1 MGLATYISG
10 TYGQLISQLG
20 WTTQIN
26 TIISK
31 ALQLYGVETEA
42 EATDGEKLEKIADYV
57 VWKQALNDIS
67 LDYSFTEA
75 NVGTYNRNQAV
86 ENIRSNMSAA
96 YAAAMPYLPDFQI
109 TVHPDGT
116 NADWYWEE

>member
-1 MGLATYISG
+1 MSLATYISG

-96 YAAAMPYLPDFQI
+96 YAAAMPYLSDFQI